1 MDAVIDVSGVEKMYR
16 RKVHALRGVDLQVGG
31 GEIFGLLGPNGAGKS
46 TLVKVLLTVIK
57 PTRCTGSLLGSKIGD
72 KSVLREVGY
81 LPEHHNFPK
90 YLTSRQVLRHF
101 GAMAGVERKTRNKR
115 AEELLEIV
123 NMSEWATH
131 KLGTYSKGMRQ
142 RIGIAQA
149 LMNDPKLVVLDE
161 PTDGV
166 DPIGRR
172 DIREILLRLKSE
184 GRTVFLNSHLL
195 SELEMVCD
203 RVAIMVHGLMRQ
215 QGTIEELT
223 EGQSGFKIKAGSTI
237 DASAIDASKDAV
249 RGVECVAEQGTNEMT
264 FKTSDAQAV
273 QPAIDALRQRGVVIE
288 SFGFHRP
295 SLEKLFIQ
303 AVNEQPDGAR
313 PGAEKGKGGARS

>member
-1 MDAVIDVSGVEKMYR
+1 MEAVIDVRGVEKMYR
-16 RKVHALRGVDLQVGG
+16 RKVHALRGVDLQVGA

-57 PTRCTGSLLGSKIGD
+57 PTKCAGSLLGSKIGD
-72 KSVLREVGY
+72 KSTLSQVGY

-90 YLTSRQVLRHF
+90 YLTSQQVLRHY
-101 GAMAGVERKTRNKR
+101 GAMAGVDRKTRNKR
-115 AEELLEIV
+115 CDELLEVV
-123 NMSEWATH
+123 NMSEWADH

-172 DIREILLRLKSE
+172 DIREILLRLKGE

-203 RVAIMVHGLMRQ
+203 RVAIMVHGLMHQ
-215 QGTIEELT
+215 QGTINELT
-223 EGQSGFKIKAGSTI
+223 SGQSGFVIKTKSAMADDVVEAARNAISDITGDVENEQTKLRFNTSEAGKI
-237 DASAIDASKDAV
+237 
-249 RGVECVAEQGTNEMT
+249 
-264 FKTSDAQAV
+264 
-273 QPAIDALRQRGVVIE
+273 QPAIDSLRARGVVIE
-288 SFGFHRP
+288 SIGFHRQ
-295 SLEKLFIQ
+295 SLEELFIE
-303 AVNEQPDGAR
+303 AVNESGGGAK
-313 PGAEKGKGGARS
+313 PGAQKAKKGARS

>member
-1 MDAVIDVSGVEKMYR
+1 MYR
-16 RKVHALRGVDLQVGG
+16 RKVHALRGVDLQVGA

-57 PTRCTGSLLGSKIGD
+57 PTKCAGSLLGSKIGD
-72 KSVLREVGY
+72 KSTLSQVGY

-90 YLTSRQVLRHF
+90 YLTSQQVLRHY
-101 GAMAGVERKTRNKR
+101 GAMAGVDRKTRNKR
-115 AEELLEIV
+115 CDELLEVV
-123 NMSEWATH
+123 NMSEWADH

-172 DIREILLRLKSE
+172 DIREILLRLKGE

-203 RVAIMVHGLMRQ
+203 RVAIMVHGLMHQ
-215 QGTIEELT
+215 QGTINEQTKLRFNTSEA
-223 EGQSGFKIKAGSTI
+223 GKI
-237 DASAIDASKDAV
+237 
-249 RGVECVAEQGTNEMT
+249 
-264 FKTSDAQAV
+264 
-273 QPAIDALRQRGVVIE
+273 QPAIDSLRARGVVIE
-288 SFGFHRP
+288 SIGFHRQ
-295 SLEKLFIQ
+295 SLEELFIE
-303 AVNEQPDGAR
+303 AVNESGGGAK
-313 PGAEKGKGGARS
+313 PGAQKAKKGARS